1 MAWDDLPRLAA
12 FKAGCR
18 WPWAYEDLA
27 RAMESPYA
35 VGVVAT
41 APAAAGGREMAAYM
55 VYIVSDTTGK
65 KARKA
70 GSLALTVGIL
80 NVVAAPAAR
89 RKGAGR
95 FLVNAV
101 EAGLRRRF
109 SRDHPQGS
117 MLLTA
122 TVPDGWLDAQL
133 FFKAQGFTVPQEGG
147 ISRAPF
153 DHCGDD
159 GYIFQRRSEWP
170 RQESAKEGGPP
181 QAPPAAPPAAA

>member
-70 GSLALTVGIL
+70 GSLARNSAIT
-80 NVVAAPAAR
+80 PR
-89 RKGAGR
+89 R
-95 FLVNAV
+95 
-101 EAGLRRRF
+101 
-109 SRDHPQGS
+109 
-117 MLLTA
+117 TA
-122 TVPDGWLDAQL
+122 TP
-133 FFKAQGFTVPQEGG
+133 
-147 ISRAPF
+147 IR
-153 DHCGDD
+153 
-159 GYIFQRRSEWP
+159 
-170 RQESAKEGGPP
+170 
-181 QAPPAAPPAAA
+181 AAATAA